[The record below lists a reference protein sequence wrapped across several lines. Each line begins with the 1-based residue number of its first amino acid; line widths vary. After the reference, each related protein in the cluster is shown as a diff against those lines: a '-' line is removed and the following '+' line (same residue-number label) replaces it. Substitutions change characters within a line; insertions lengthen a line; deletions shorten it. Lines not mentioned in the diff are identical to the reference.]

1 MLETELVLAD
11 NIAFSSNLK
20 DDVWHAQTDP
30 KAYEWWYFDALSDNG
45 QTALTIIFFENFI
58 FSPRYNSASNTKKVP
73 ALLFSYFEAG
83 KPLYQL
89 IKEFSPE
96 DFLSDQEKIFCQIQ
110 GNSFTYDS
118 APYGNGYLLNIN
130 LDLPNETKL
139 EAQLE
144 WLLVESNF
152 LENYQPKTENIHY
165 WNLVAP
171 RADVTG
177 HININNQKGKIID
190 SIHFR
195 GTGYH
200 DHKSDNRNFSSAIS
214 YLQWGRVHFADTT
227 AVFYQLKENN
237 NDKEINKLVVIKDN
251 EFYERDAQFT
261 QQMLIRDFYGL
272 RYAKRSYLVSED
284 NMLLQMKPLKMLSS
298 SFYHLRY
305 LSEMTLSL
313 RDGKIRKA
321 IGITQSIDSK
331 NLNYRWLDWLIDF
344 RINKS

>member
-1 MLETELVLAD
+1 MLETEQVLAD
-11 NIAFSSNLK
+11 NIAFSSSLK
-20 DDVWHAQTDP
+20 DDVWHAQPDS
-30 KAYEWWYFDALSDNG
+30 KAYEWWYFDALSDDG

-58 FSPRYNSASNTKKVP
+58 FSPRYNSNTHTNKVP
-73 ALLFSYFEAG
+73 ALLFSYFQEG

-89 IKEFSPE
+89 IKEFPSE
-96 DFLSDQEKIFCQIQ
+96 DFISDQEKIFCQMQ
-110 GNSFTYDS
+110 GNSFTFDS
-118 APYGNGYLLNIN
+118 APYGNGYLLKIN

-152 LENYQPKTENIHY
+152 LENSHLKTENVHY

-200 DHKSDNRNFSSAIS
+200 DHKLDNREFPKTIS

-227 AVFYQLKENN
+227 AVFYQLKENDE
-237 NDKEINKLVVIKDN
+237 DKVTNKLIVIKDK

-261 QQMLIRDFYGL
+261 QQMLTRDFYGL
-272 RYAKRSYLVSED
+272 KYAKRSYLVSED
-284 NMLLQMKPLKMLSS
+284 NMLLQMKPIKLLSS
-298 SFYHLRY
+298 SFYHLRF
-305 LSEMTLSL
+305 LNEMTLSL

-321 IGITQSIDSK
+321 IGITQFIDGK
-331 NLNYRWLDWLIDF
+331 NLNYRWLDWLIDL